1 MKSFKEYARHINE
14 ETALVI
20 EQCHGLSFADFL
32 CDEILKRA
40 VVRSLEIIG
49 EAVKNIPEEIKQQYP
64 GTDWKNISRL
74 RDRLIHHYFSIDYE
88 IVWNIVEKHLSM
100 LQADIEKMIGSE

>member
-1 MKSFKEYARHINE
+1 MKSFKEYARHIQE

-20 EQCHGLSFADFL
+20 NQCHGLSFADFL
-32 CDEILKRA
+32 GDEILKRA

-49 EAVKNIPEEIKQQYP
+49 EAVKNIPLEIKQNYS
-64 GTDWKNISRL
+64 GTDWKNIARL

-88 IVWNIVEKHLSM
+88 IVWNIVEKHLPS
-100 LQADIEKMIGSE
+100 LKSDIEKMIE